1 MNMPAAGI
9 DQPDTGVD
17 RLDAGAIAAALGP
30 RAHEIEIEV
39 VESCRST
46 NTALLDRPA
55 EEVPRLHLLAAE
67 IQTAG
72 RGRHGRRWYGARGTA
87 ITFSVR
93 RRMRRPLRELGGAS
107 LAAGVAAARAL
118 RALGASD
125 IALKWPNDLLA
136 TGRNAG
142 AKLGGILIETRVQ
155 GKAAVAV
162 IGVGV
167 NWRAMPG
174 LASRLRRRIAVLE
187 ELVRPVPPRNLVI
200 GRIAA
205 ELLDVLDSFDA
216 SGLAALREE
225 WEALHAHAG
234 KRIRVRLADGSVLA
248 GVPAGIADDG
258 ALRLRTRSGVRALH
272 SARVVSA
279 RAENGPRPPGSAA

>member
-1 MNMPAAGI
+1 MNSPDAGF
-9 DQPDTGVD
+9 DRPDAGVD

-39 VESCRST
+39 VESCGST
-46 NTALLDRPA
+46 NTALLDRIGG
-55 EEVPRLHLLAAE
+55 EGPRLLAAE

-72 RGRHGRRWYGARGTA
+72 RGRRGRRWHGARGTA

-107 LAAGVAAARAL
+107 LAAGVAVARAL

-136 TGRNAG
+136 TGKNAG

-155 GKAAVAV
+155 GNAAVAV

-187 ELVRPVPPRNLVI
+187 ELVRPLPPRNLLI
-200 GRIAA
+200 GRIAS
-205 ELLDVLDSFDA
+205 ELLEVLDSFDA
-216 SGLAALREE
+216 RGLAALREE

-234 KRIRVRLADGSVLA
+234 KRIRVRLADGRVLA

-279 RAENGPRPPGSAA
+279 RAENGPRPSGSAA